1 VAQSLEK
8 PLFVVFAFL
17 GSRTPLRM
25 SRPHDRGR
33 DGIVSQVV
41 LAMGFVELV
50 YVGVDDAFSLGE
62 DCSLPLA

>member
-1 VAQSLEK
+1 
-8 PLFVVFAFL
+8 
-17 GSRTPLRM
+17 M